1 MNSDPRSWVSLGAE
15 VYALAVLYFNRIH
28 LFPVTKANRHII
40 QSGPFLAQVR
50 NL

>member
-1 MNSDPRSWVSLGAE
+1 MNSGPSRWVSLGAE
-15 VYALAVLYFNRIH
+15 VYALAILYFNRIL

-40 QSGPFLAQVR
+40 QSSPFLAQVR